1 MLNKCVA
8 IDIETSGLL
17 EDMLDYSSFP
27 YKLKEDAK
35 IWVISFTDVATM
47 STSSLVL
54 DQITKESI
62 NEKLAPYDY
71 ILQHNGIKF
80 DLLTLQLFGLI
91 DYKIGWLTE
100 EDTLNGRKVRFIDT
114 LILSRLL
121 NPTRF
126 GGHSLKSW
134 GERVGDYKD
143 DYRGKCVEAG
153 IIDAKAPKGEE
164 FKQFNR
170 FMTPY
175 CEQDTIVT
183 AKTFLKLLPEYT
195 SHQGWKMPF
204 KMESKLADLAVRR
217 EHLGFWFDKDLALK
231 CVEDLTQKMEELRS
245 KVNPILPP
253 KPMTKTELSFFTP
266 PATQFL
272 KSGKPS
278 THIIKFAERIG
289 GRIVENEEQ
298 EYFIEFENNLFK
310 LPYNEPLK
318 THTEADISNLD
329 HVKMTLIG
337 KGWNP
342 SDWRERDFTKD
353 AKKLSLPYSKRVIA
367 FKKWLKETVE
377 DGKYGKHRIEI
388 AFENFKVKTVEDLE
402 ELVLEK
408 LKEDFPVRLPT
419 SPNIRVGVEKELCP
433 ELVKLGDK
441 VEFAKD
447 FALYLT
453 YKHRKSSIAGGEIE
467 DMDFDE
473 EVPNTGFLSKY
484 RDVDGRVPTP
494 AIEIGA
500 NSHRYRHIGVCNVP
514 RPTSVYGKEL
524 RSLFG
529 CGKGAVFYG
538 FDYSSIEARIMAHY
552 VYNYTDGIE
561 LGKTFT
567 AEKPNDLH
575 TKMSEVMGVPR
586 SEAKSLNYGIIYG
599 ASWRKIQSMTGRSE
613 EESKK
618 IVNGFWNTAIA
629 LKEFKEDA
637 LKYWE
642 STEKKYIL
650 GIDGRKL
657 FVRSPHSI
665 LNILFQ
671 SAAVIFAKY
680 VTVKLM
686 EKMEKDFNLCI
697 DPFIAK
703 PQICSMIEYHDEMDL
718 YADSQLFTF
727 KVFDTEEEAK
737 TFVSSWKGEQLSA
750 IGHSAK
756 GYYVCLPNIVSKST
770 ISSMREV
777 EKMLDIK
784 VPMGMEYMLGRTWYD
799 CH

>member
-1 MLNKCVA
+1 MLNKCVS
-8 IDIETSGLL
+8 IDIESSGLL

-47 STSSLVL
+47 STSSLVS
-54 DQITKESI
+54 DQITKETI

-80 DLLTLQLFGLI
+80 DLLSLQLFGLI

-100 EDTLNGRKVRFIDT
+100 EDTLNGRRVRFIDT

-153 IIDAKAPKGEE
+153 IIDVKAPKGEE

-253 KPMTKTELSFFTP
+253 KPMTKTELSSFTP

-289 GRIVENEEQ
+289 GRIVENDSQ

-310 LPYNEPLK
+310 LPFNKPLK

-329 HVKMTLIG
+329 HVKMTLIS

-353 AKKLSLPYSKRVIA
+353 AKKLSLPYNKRETA
-367 FKKWLKETVE
+367 FKRWLKETVE

-388 AFENFKVKTVEDLE
+388 AFENFKVKTVEGLE

-447 FALYLT
+447 FSLYLT
-453 YKHRKSSIAGGEIE
+453 YKHRKSSIAGGETE
-467 DMDFDE
+467 DTDFDE
-473 EVPNTGFLSKY
+473 EVPSTGFLSKY

-500 NSHRYRHIGVCNVP
+500 NTSRYKHISVANVP
-514 RPTSVYGKEL
+514 RASSEYGKEM

-529 CGKGAVFYG
+529 CGKGAVQLG
-538 FDYSSIEARIMAHY
+538 FDYASLEARIQSHY
-552 VYNYTDGIE
+552 CWNGTDGKE
-561 LGKTFT
+561 LSKSLL
-567 AEKPNDLH
+567 AEKPNDIH
-575 TKMSEVMGVPR
+575 TITGQKLGIPR
-586 SEAKSLNYGIIYG
+586 SDAKSVNYMLMYGGSWVKAKKMLNLSDKEAKDIVSKF
-599 ASWRKIQSMTGRSE
+599 WESMP
-613 EESKK
+613 
-618 IVNGFWNTAIA
+618 A
-629 LKEFKEDA
+629 LKELKEA
-637 LKYWE
+637 LEAQWRQNGE
-642 STEKKYIL
+642 KYIIA
-650 GIDGRKL
+650 IDGRKL
-657 FVRSPHSI
+657 FVRSKHSI
-665 LNILFQ
+665 INLCFQ
-671 SAAVIFAKY
+671 SGGVICAKY
-680 VTVKLM
+680 VTVMMM
-686 EKMEKDFNLCI
+686 EKYEKDGYCI
-697 DPFIAK
+697 DPFKGK
-703 PQICSMIEYHDEMDL
+703 PDICSMIEYHDEGQL
-718 YADSQLFTF
+718 YCNPEFF
-727 KVFDTEEEAK
+727 KYERFSTEEEAK
-737 TFVSSWKGEQLSA
+737 EFVKNWEGEQLSD
-750 IGHSAK
+750 
-756 GYYVCLPNIVSKST
+756 
-770 ISSMREV
+770 ISFG
-777 EKMLDIK
+777 K
-784 VPMGMEYMLGRTWYD
+784 TWYVTYPNVVTKGLEESIKD
-799 CH
+799 MEKLLNLNVPLGYAYSVSNNWMGCH